1 MDKEKI
7 KKYTVI
13 AVLVVG
19 AVYFSHLMNK
29 SSENQVAERLKA
41 IVAERQKAIS
51 DSIRVDSILF
61 ANKKDA
67 KVYFD
72 SLQATKEVRWR
83 DSLIKFYPN
92 TEELANAEAFVKDE
106 KARYAK
112 EQKAKAKKMRKK
124 YDKYE
129 KTTWYYNSTF
139 KHYNKSNNVSLYI
152 GRKEKHVWL
161 RLRASYY
168 GSDWIFFDSAKFSYG
183 EEIATL
189 LFSRS
194 DVERD
199 NSGGYVWEW
208 IDIAA
213 GDTDVLRAI
222 AESPD
227 ASIRFA
233 GKYVHEHKLTKRE
246 KSAMLQV
253 LDGYEAL
260 EYLIKNEEDLENL

>member
-7 KKYTVI
+7 KKYAAI

-29 SSENQVAERLKA
+29 SSENQE
-41 IVAERQKAIS
+41 AERQKAIS

-67 KVYFD
+67 KVYLD
-72 SLQATKEVRWR
+72 SLKATKDSTWR
-83 DSLIKFYPN
+83 DSLMKFYPN

-112 EQKAKAKKMRKK
+112 EQKAKVKEMLSE

-129 KTTWYYNSTF
+129 TVTWYYNSIF
-139 KHYNKSNNVSLYI
+139 KHYNNSNNVSLYV
-152 GRKEKHVWL
+152 GCKDKQVWL
-161 RLRASYY
+161 CFRASYY

-183 EEIATL
+183 EETATL
-189 LFSRS
+189 FFSHS

-208 IDIAA
+208 INIAA
-213 GDTDVLRAI
+213 GDKDVLRAI

-260 EYLIKNEEDLENL
+260 EYLIQNEEDLENL